1 MADTPAERTPEE
13 RAALYRRIPAYA
25 LLRATITHDHD
36 AAVLIVSENTR
47 PDLLVFEVAAIA
59 ARVML
64 ASEGYDLA
72 KVLRTLDFWIETAA
86 NGQRSG
92 PCPRGETSHAWCW
105 RKYQTTNDLSCV

>member
-25 LLRATITHDHD
+25 LLRATITHNHD
-36 AAVLIVSENTR
+36 AAALIVSENTR

-86 NGQRSG
+86 NGVPSAAQARQ
-92 PCPRGETSHAWCW
+92 AW
-105 RKYQTTNDLSCV
+105 DAA

>member
-1 MADTPAERTPEE
+1 MADTPEERTPEE

-47 PDLLVFEVAAIA
+47 PDLLVFEVASIA
-59 ARVML
+59 ARVLL

-86 NGQRSG
+86 NGVPSAAEAARQQRNV
-92 PCPRGETSHAWCW
+92 A
-105 RKYQTTNDLSCV
+105 